1 MPSTYNDLYLDT
13 RRALKRIGVES
24 AALEAREIVCCAAN
38 KSKEEFLR
46 DCRLYASPEIE
57 ERAAA
62 LLERR
67 LQGEPVAY
75 LVGEWEFYGLP
86 LTITRDVLIPRD
98 DTCVLA
104 DQAIAYLKGL
114 ERPARVLDLC
124 TGSGC
129 VGLAIAS
136 QVPDCRVVLA
146 DVSEAALRVARTN
159 ARLNHLQSRVAILSA
174 DARETPPA
182 NFDNFHCIVSNP
194 PYIPRGDIPGL
205 DGSVRDY
212 EPLLALDGGED
223 GLDFYCSIT
232 RKWKQTLL
240 DGGRLLFE
248 LCIGQADAVL
258 RLMRSEGFGDLEL
271 YEDTQGIPRVIGG
284 TLYTEI

>member
-136 QVPDCRVVLA
+136 QAPDCRVVLA

-194 PYIPRGDIPGL
+194 PYIPTEVIEGL
-205 DGSVRDY
+205 EPEVRDH
-212 EPLLALDGGED
+212 EPRMALDGDED
-223 GLDFYCSIT
+223 GLKFYRILAAEAGGFLNPGGAIYLEIGWDQGA
-232 RKWKQTLL
+232 KVEELL
-240 DGGRLLFE
+240 R
-248 LCIGQADAVL
+248 QA
-258 RLMRSEGFGDLEL
+258 GFQEIRTVKDLAGK
-271 YEDTQGIPRVIGG
+271 DRVVRAGWP
-284 TLYTEI
+284 